1 MLSIIKATVM
11 VDTALVTGI
20 IMVTDRITI
29 TVAVVPA
36 TDHPTMAAAPTTTA
50 ALLVMEG
57 MLVPSTA
64 PTMAGTVHHLTAV
77 GTAAHPTEVVVTEEA
92 TTESRSINK

>member
-1 MLSIIKATVM
+1 M

-20 IMVTDRITI
+20 IMVTDRITII

-77 GTAAHPTEVVVTEEA
+77 GTAAHPTEEVATEEA

>member
-1 MLSIIKATVM
+1 M

-50 ALLVMEG
+50 ALEMEG

-64 PTMAGTVHHLTAV
+64 PTMAGTVHHLTALR
-77 GTAAHPTEVVVTEEA
+77 TEEA
-92 TTESRSINK
+92 TTKSRSIKK